1 MFNFEKKIDN
11 MKKLLIFILAAISIT
26 SCISTKYFNKH
37 KDEICSLCPEKIIER
52 HDSVFTSKIDT
63 VYRVSTIDS
72 LIIVSGIIGNLPQ
85 NFKTDT
91 VRVIDKVYD
100 ASIWIEN
107 SRLKANIKHLN
118 DTIDKI
124 VIMNNST
131 VNNAES
137 KNTVVTKTVIKK
149 AGRFYV
155 WFFWI
160 VIVLAVITA
169 VLWYFKKK
177 YLGWLDKLFDF
188 TDYK

>member
-1 MFNFEKKIDN
+1 MIIFVKINN
-11 MKKLLIFILAAISIT
+11 MKKIIIFFLAAISLT
-26 SCISTKYFNKH
+26 SCMSNRYFIRH
-37 KDEICSLCPEKIIER
+37 KDEICSQCPEKIIEK
-52 HDSVFTSKIDT
+52 HDSIYTQKIDT
-63 VYRVSTIDS
+63 IYRISSVDS
-72 LIIVSGIIGNLPQ
+72 IIIAAGIFANMPSGIT
-85 NFKTDT
+85 TDT
-91 VRVIDKVYD
+91 IRIVDKVYD

>member
-1 MFNFEKKIDN
+1 
-11 MKKLLIFILAAISIT
+11 MKNAILIILALATLT
-26 SCISTKYFNKH
+26 SCMSNRYFVKH
-37 KDEICSLCPEKIIER
+37 KDEICSQCPEKIVER
-52 HDSVFTSKIDT
+52 HDSIVTREIDT
-63 VYRVSTIDS
+63 IFKISSVDS
-72 LIIVSGIIGNLPQ
+72 LIIAAGIFANMPAGIT
-85 NFKTDT
+85 TDT
-91 VRVIDKVYD
+91 IRIVDKVYD
-100 ASIWIEN
+100 VSVWLEN

-160 VIVLAVITA
+160 VAVLAVLFIIIK
-169 VLWYFKKK
+169 LFLRK
-177 YLGWLDKLFDF
+177 YLRWINELFEINERQ
-188 TDYK
+188 